1 MLMRFKKLIIVCSFI
16 LFGALLNVTNAQ
28 LPSHDSLIYS
38 NAVKKVIDVY
48 HQNIADQSGIFNGS
62 QYEGYK
68 VSFNDGHPY
77 YKNDALEKGNI
88 IYDHVAYENVGMLYD
103 LVRDLI
109 VVQDSTHRI
118 QLVNE
123 RINEFNLYGDRFVRI
138 EKKESRSALI
148 ATGFYNVMY
157 SGNVGLYKKV
167 VKRIREKISNTNDLT
182 ALFEITNYYYI
193 KKDNVFYAID
203 KKNDLLRLFKNKQKE
218 IERFIDEEQ
227 LNFRKDKDNMLSKVV
242 NYYDQITK

>member
-1 MLMRFKKLIIVCSFI
+1 MRFIKIIFASCFFLFAAFI
-16 LFGALLNVTNAQ
+16 NTANAQ
-28 LPSHDSLIYS
+28 LSVHDSLLYTH
-38 NAVKKVIDVY
+38 AVKNVVDVY
-48 HQNIADQSGIFNGS
+48 HQNLTDQSGIFNGS

-77 YKNDALEKGNI
+77 YKNDVLEKGNI

-123 RINEFNLYGDRFVRI
+123 RINEFNLYGDRFIRI

-157 SGNVGLYKKV
+157 VGNIGLYKKV
-167 VKRIREKISNTNDLT
+167 VKRIREKISNTNELT
-182 ALFEITNYYYI
+182 ALFEVTNYYYI
-193 KKDNVFYAID
+193 KKDNVFYTID
-203 KKNDLLRLFKNKQKE
+203 KKKDVLRLFKNKQKE
-218 IERFIDEEQ
+218 IERYIDEEQ
-227 LNFRKDKDNMLSKVV
+227 LNFRKDKDNMLTKVV
-242 NYYDQITK
+242 TYYDQFTK